1 MSKLLFAE
9 VSVEQQEIVVGGVV
23 GGAVTTSSLSSLSSL
38 SQILGPTTLSY
49 ITSYVNSAKI
59 PASVSPIL
67 LQLATNLNSIGL

>member
-38 SQILGPTTLSY
+38 SQLLGPKVLSY

-67 LQLATNLNSIGL
+67 SQLETNLSLIGL

>member
-23 GGAVTTSSLSSLSSL
+23 GGAVTTSSLSSL